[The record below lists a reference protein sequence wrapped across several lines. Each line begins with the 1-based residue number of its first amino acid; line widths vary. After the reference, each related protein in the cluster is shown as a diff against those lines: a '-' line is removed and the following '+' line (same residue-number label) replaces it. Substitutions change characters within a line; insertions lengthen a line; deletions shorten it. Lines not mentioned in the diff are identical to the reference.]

1 MKEPASPTVSNV
13 PALLFMLWGPLLWSV
28 HLLLTYGP
36 QSALC
41 ATGEARL
48 TPLVPALVLV
58 LTALF
63 AVLLVAGFRWP
74 RLAARLLRLDMRDDA
89 QWTFM
94 ASVSRNLA
102 ALSFAGVVFNG
113 MAALLIDPCAQL
125 R

>member
-1 MKEPASPTVSNV
+1 VKQPASHSYSIV
-13 PALLFMLWGPLLWSV
+13 PALLFMLWGPILWAM

-41 ATGEARL
+41 AAGEGGLAQL
-48 TPLVPALVLV
+48 IPALVLGA
-58 LTALF
+58 TAVF
-63 AVLLVAGFRWP
+63 AVLLVTGFAWP
-74 RLAARLLRLDMRDDA
+74 KAVASLLRLDPLSHA
-89 QWTFM
+89 QWPFM
-94 ASVSRNLA
+94 DSVSRNLV